1 MSDSTLNE
9 KQWVIFCH
17 AGALAGLIVPFGN
30 IIVPAII
37 WSMKKEESEWID
49 DQGKESLNFQISM
62 TIYLFV
68 AGLLAFILIGLP
80 LLFVLGIADLAFI
93 IIAIIK
99 SDKGERYRYPITLR
113 LIK

>member
-1 MSDSTLNE
+1 MSDSALNE

-17 AGALAGLIVPFGN
+17 AGALAGLIIPFGN

-49 DQGKESLNFQISM
+49 DQGKESLNFQISI

-68 AGLLAFILIGLP
+68 AGLLVFLLIGIP
-80 LLFVLGIADLAFI
+80 LLILLGIADIAFI

-99 SDKGERYRYPITLR
+99 SDKGERYRYPFTLR
-113 LIK
+113 LVQ

>member
-1 MSDSTLNE
+1 MSDSALNE

-49 DQGKESLNFQISM
+49 DQGKESLNFQISV

-68 AGLLAFILIGLP
+68 AGLLTLILIGLP
-80 LLFVLGIADLAFI
+80 LLILLGIADLALI
-93 IIAIIK
+93 IVAIIK
-99 SDKGERYRYPITLR
+99 SDKGERYRYPFTLR

>member
-1 MSDSTLNE
+1 MSDSTLSE

-17 AGALAGLIVPFGN
+17 AGALAGLIIPFGN

-49 DQGKESLNFQISM
+49 EQGKESLNFQISM

-68 AGLLAFILIGLP
+68 AGLLVFLLVGIP
-80 LLFVLGIADLAFI
+80 LLILLGIADLAFI

-99 SDKGERYRYPITLR
+99 SDKGERYRYPFTLR
-113 LIK
+113 LVQ

>member
-17 AGALAGLIVPFGN
+17 AGALAGLIIPFGN

-68 AGLLAFILIGLP
+68 AGLLVFLLVGIP
-80 LLFVLGIADLAFI
+80 LLILLGIADLAFI

-99 SDKGERYRYPITLR
+99 SDKGERYRYPFTLR
-113 LIK
+113 LVQ

>member
-17 AGALAGLIVPFGN
+17 AGALAGLIIPFGN

-49 DQGKESLNFQISM
+49 EQGKESLNFQISM

-68 AGLLAFILIGLP
+68 AGLLVFLLVGIP
-80 LLFVLGIADLAFI
+80 LLILLGIADLAFI

-99 SDKGERYRYPITLR
+99 SDKGERYRYPFTLR
-113 LIK
+113 LVQ

>member
-1 MSDSTLNE
+1 MTDSTFNE

-17 AGALAGLIVPFGN
+17 AGGLAGLIVPFGH

-37 WSMKKEESEWID
+37 WTMKKEDSEWID
-49 DQGKESLNFQISM
+49 EQGKESLNFQISM
-62 TIYLFV
+62 TIYLFI
-68 AGLLAFILIGLP
+68 AGLLVILLVGLP
-80 LLFVLGIADLAFI
+80 LLVLLGIADLALV

-99 SDKGERYRYPITLR
+99 SDKSERYRYPFTLR